1 MLLSLLRW
9 AFSYSLVFFAGRP
22 LPPPL
27 LFPPAQRRGGILI
40 GRELC
45 PVISQV
51 AAAHS
56 TKCIKE
62 DGRDSLHQLYYGT
75 GPATMPSGML
85 PRSPAS
91 RRGRSQEGSCCP
103 ERTPRLLT
111 STAGEATKNGYKG
124 YKERRQDENGDKT
137 RTTTRRLV
145 LRRELLKDAIYMA
158 TKAVDKYSRR
168 GYKEVRERRQDENG
182 DKKAHAAQRAAQGR
196 HLHGYQGCR
205 QVQQERLQR
214 SSRTATRRL
223 VLRRELLKDAKRAG
237 HH

>member
-1 MLLSLLRW
+1 M
-9 AFSYSLVFFAGRP
+9 
-22 LPPPL
+22 
-27 LFPPAQRRGGILI
+27 I
-40 GRELC
+40 G
-45 PVISQV
+45 QV
-51 AAAHS
+51 AAAHG

-103 ERTPRLLT
+103 ESCPRTPSTSTRLPRLLT
-111 STAGEATKNGYKG
+111 STAGEATKKFH
-124 YKERRQDENGDKT
+124 
-137 RTTTRRLV
+137 
-145 LRRELLKDAIYMA
+145 
-158 TKAVDKYSRR
+158 
-168 GYKEVRERRQDENG
+168 NG
-182 DKKAHAAQRAAQGR
+182 DKKSRAAQGR

-214 SSRTATRRL
+214 SPRNGDKKARAALRAAQGRHLHGYQGCRQVQQERLQRSPRTATRRL

-237 HH
+237 HR

>member
-1 MLLSLLRW
+1 M
-9 AFSYSLVFFAGRP
+9 
-22 LPPPL
+22 
-27 LFPPAQRRGGILI
+27 I
-40 GRELC
+40 G
-45 PVISQV
+45 QV
-51 AAAHS
+51 AAAHG

-111 STAGEATKNGYKG
+111 STAGENGG
-124 YKERRQDENGDKT
+124 RQTADGDKT
-137 RTTTRRLV
+137 RTATRRLV
-145 LRRELLKDAIYMA
+145 LHRELLKDAIYMA

-168 GYKEVRERRQDENG
+168 ERRTADGGQRQEGSCCAESYSRMPSTWLPRLSTSTAGENG
-182 DKKAHAAQRAAQGR
+182 GR
-196 HLHGYQGCR
+196 QTADGER
-205 QVQQERLQR
+205 QT
-214 SSRTATRRL
+214 RTATRRL

-237 HH
+237 HR